1 MGSQPNLY
9 APQAANFDPMYGRKD
24 IYDDKGRFIGRE
36 GGITREDPMG
46 AQLSNFNKLQGLM
59 ENGADGMTGLQALS
73 AQAMGQ
79 YNAGAHTM
87 GDSTYAGTTGSAEG
101 DAARYQ
107 ADQAA
112 AQQQQQQAA
121 ANAKAQA
128 DALAADQTNL
138 GTGSVSRNREVY
150 GNQNSTRA
158 QNQATTGRADQR

>member
-1 MGSQPNLY
+1 MPTGY
-9 APQAANFDPMYGRKD
+9 GAGDAYKPQAANFDPMYGRQD

-87 GDSTYAGTTGSAEG
+87 GQATDYVPQAPQPAQTAG
-101 DAARYQ
+101 Q
-107 ADQAA
+107 
-112 AQQQQQQAA
+112 
-121 ANAKAQA
+121 QA
-128 DALAADQTNL
+128 DAVASTAPAP
-138 GTGSVSRNREVY
+138 GTQANDPSNTSRQSGPTQGQSRPNDPVNTSR
-150 GNQNSTRA
+150 R
-158 QNQATTGRADQR
+158 